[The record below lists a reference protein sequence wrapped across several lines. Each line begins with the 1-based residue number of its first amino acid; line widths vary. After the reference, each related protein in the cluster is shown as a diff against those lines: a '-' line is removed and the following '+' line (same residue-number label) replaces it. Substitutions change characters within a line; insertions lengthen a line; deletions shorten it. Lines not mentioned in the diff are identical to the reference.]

1 MPVGVTYPRDMAG
14 PLHVDCDALEQL
26 GGQLSG
32 LEAKL
37 EGLGR
42 DIGAFDDAVGDAD
55 VRSRLSAL
63 TGNWSKA
70 RQRIAGELKDLAA
83 LASGAAAEYRAKE
96 TEITSVAS
104 KLADPAQ

>member
-1 MPVGVTYPRDMAG
+1 MPVGVKYPRDMAG
-14 PLHVDCDALEQL
+14 PLQVDCDALEQL

-32 LEAKL
+32 LQAKL
-37 EGLGR
+37 EGLGH
-42 DIGAFDDAVGDAD
+42 DIGAFDEAVGDED

-83 LASGAAAEYRAKE
+83 LASGAAAEYRSKE
-96 TEITSVAS
+96 TEITSLAS
-104 KLADPAQ
+104 QPADPAQ

>member
-1 MPVGVTYPRDMAG
+1 MPVGVTYPRGMAG

-26 GGQLSG
+26 AGQLSG
-32 LEAKL
+32 LQAKL

-63 TGNWSKA
+63 TGNWSKS

-96 TEITSVAS
+96 TEITSVISQLGDA
-104 KLADPAQ
+104 AR